1 MANITVLAFGIEA
14 GWLER
19 LWSGLRELSACRMV
33 VASSVDEA
41 KEILECVGPRVLII
55 QGDPDAVPDERIDEL
70 LWSNSTLAHRA
81 AVVVAAEDYDPG
93 RAVSLFQMGVDDYLG
108 GSEHWDRLPDILDQL
123 LSRDFSGQ
131 QHPHLVR
138 LTPADVRSRRF
149 PVAPLRWVSAEPA

>member
-19 LWSGLRELSACRMV
+19 LWCGLRELSACRMV
-33 VASSVDEA
+33 VAGTVEEA
-41 KEILECVGPRVLII
+41 KEILECVGPRVLVI

-70 LWSNSTLAHRA
+70 LWSNSTLAHPA
-81 AVVVAAEDYDPG
+81 AVVVAAEDYDST

-108 GSEHWDRLPDILDQL
+108 GSDHWGRLPEILDQL
-123 LSRDFSGQ
+123 ISCDSSGHH
-131 QHPHLVR
+131 HPHLVR
-138 LTPADVRSRRF
+138 LTSADRRSRQL